1 MKVRS
6 SSIQRRSSGYKSGLQ
21 GRLPGPGFSVSWRVR
36 LEILA
41 GMVFVGLVF
50 ASLFM
55 CWRWACQSD
64 LFRVCKV
71 QIRGCKRLT
80 QEEVLKLSKVTAQ
93 DNLLSLNLRS
103 IARSIETNAWVR
115 TVEVRR
121 KFPDKL
127 IIVIKERSPV
137 ALLKSDKIY
146 LVGDRGKIIEEL
158 PRGERISF
166 PIITGIRP
174 EDVKDLKQGRGQSI
188 QGALNLISMASTGT
202 RTLGVNNI
210 SQIDMSRDGTMV
222 LYTAD
227 RGVPFCFDETEE
239 GLDIQ
244 FHRAEKILYQ
254 LYRSGMYKKV
264 NRVDLNYAPDCAWA
278 SLSR

>member
-1 MKVRS
+1 M
-6 SSIQRRSSGYKSGLQ
+6 
-21 GRLPGPGFSVSWRVR
+21 
-36 LEILA
+36 A
-41 GMVFVGLVF
+41 FVGLVL
-50 ASLFM
+50 ASLFV

-64 LFRVCKV
+64 LFKVCKV
-71 QIRGCKRLT
+71 QIRGCKHLS
-80 QEEVLKLSKVTAQ
+80 QEKILKLSKVTAQ

-103 IARSIETNAWVR
+103 IAKAIETNAWVR

-121 KFPDKL
+121 RLPGQL
-127 IIVIKERSPV
+127 IIIIKERTPV
-137 ALLKSDKIY
+137 ALLKSDKTY

-158 PRGERISF
+158 PKGRRISF

-174 EDVKDLKQGRGQSI
+174 EDVKDLKQGRDQSI
-188 QGALNLISMASTGT
+188 RGALKLISMASTGT

-210 SQIDMSRDGTMV
+210 SRIDMSRDGTMV

-227 RGVPFCFDETEE
+227 RGVPFCFDNGDV
-239 GLDIQ
+239 GLSVQ

-264 NRVDLNYAPDCAWA
+264 NRVDLNYVPGCAWA
-278 SLSR
+278 SLGR